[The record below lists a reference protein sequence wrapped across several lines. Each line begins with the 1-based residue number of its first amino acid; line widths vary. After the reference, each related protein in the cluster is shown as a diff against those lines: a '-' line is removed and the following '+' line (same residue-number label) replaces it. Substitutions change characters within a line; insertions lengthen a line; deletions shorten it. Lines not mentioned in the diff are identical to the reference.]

1 MNLIFD
7 FIKNNLVNDFKL
19 FISNKK
25 IGRNGRNNIQDN
37 IHLYLKKKK
46 YIIEKVNLL
55 NTDKLLKI
63 LPLEITKDP
72 RFVEKLYVSAII
84 NELYTKYKILTYAG
98 FNKDIKLFIS
108 PPLVIENS
116 DIDYFVDAFENILDK
131 QPLILIINFVKN
143 YLLRIFNKD

>member
-1 MNLIFD
+1 MGTRTI
-7 FIKNNLVNDFKL
+7 IPGSNNAGQIGSESKYW
-19 FISNKK
+19 NK
-25 IGRNGRNNIQDN
+25 G
-37 IHLYLKKKK
+37 Y
-46 YIIEKVNLL
+46 
-55 NTDKLLKI
+55 
-63 LPLEITKDP
+63 
-72 RFVEKLYVSAII
+72 F

>member
-1 MNLIFD
+1 MNSLSGDGFHWG
-7 FIKNNLVNDFKL
+7 
-19 FISNKK
+19 
-25 IGRNGRNNIQDN
+25 IGF
-37 IHLYLKKKK
+37 
-46 YIIEKVNLL
+46 EKVNLL

-116 DIDYFVDAFENILDK
+116 DIDYFVDAFEDILDK